1 MSYRVI
7 FAPEAV
13 EQLAAL
19 YNHIADAASSDVA
32 NQYVNGIITYC
43 ESLHMFPIRGVLR
56 EDMRPGLRITN
67 YRKRT
72 VVAFEVDEQA
82 AQVAILGLFY
92 GGQDY
97 EAILHDAPEA
107 EESSEDG

>member
-19 YNHIADAASSDVA
+19 YNHIADAASADIA
-32 NQYVNGIITYC
+32 NRYVGGILSYC
-43 ESLHMFPIRGVLR
+43 ENLHIFPIRGVLR
-56 EDMRPGLRITN
+56 EDVRPGLRITN
-67 YRKRT
+67 YKKRT

-97 EAILHDAPEA
+97 EAILYDVPEA
-107 EESSEDG
+107 GESF

>member
-1 MSYRVI
+1 M
-7 FAPEAV
+7 

-19 YNHIADAASSDVA
+19 YNHIADAAAADIA
-32 NQYVNGIITYC
+32 NKYVDGIISYC
-43 ESLHMFPIRGVLR
+43 ESLHTFPIRGVLR
-56 EDMRPGLRITN
+56 EDVRPGLRITN
-67 YRKRT
+67 YKKRT

-97 EAILHDAPEA
+97 EAILYDVPEGG
-107 EESSEDG
+107 ESF

>member
-1 MSYRVI
+1 MSYSVI

-19 YNHIADAASSDVA
+19 YNHIADAASADIA
-32 NQYVNGIITYC
+32 NKYVGGIIAYC
-43 ESLHMFPIRGVLR
+43 ECLHTFPIRGVLR
-56 EDMRPGLRITN
+56 EDVRPGLRITN
-67 YRKRT
+67 YKKRA

-97 EAILHDAPEA
+97 EAILHDVPETG
-107 EESSEDG
+107 EYS

>member
-19 YNHIADAASSDVA
+19 YNHIADAAADIA
-32 NQYVNGIITYC
+32 NKYVDGIISYC
-43 ESLHMFPIRGVLR
+43 ESLHTFPIRGVLR
-56 EDMRPGLRITN
+56 EDVRPGLRITN
-67 YRKRT
+67 YKKRT

-97 EAILHDAPEA
+97 EAILYDVPEGG
-107 EESSEDG
+107 ESF